1 MTSRRHHTSYSVDNV
16 IKLLFFILLPVVI
29 LDILIS
35 CYVIYSMRSQ
45 TVQSLQ
51 DTTSLYISQIDT
63 AHTSINKYMI
73 RRLSENADFKTALE
87 TSDNLEL
94 ISAYNAITKDVDTF
108 MESFESGYQLF
119 LYNENN
125 HRLLRPTSAYTS
137 FSKEDFDKVKNALVL
152 KINNKER
159 DSSYS
164 DAWEILPIGSKVYF
178 FKIFSSGH
186 NHMGGFILADDIIQ
200 PLKRSILQS
209 KGFISLTDKDGTPL
223 TGINEL
229 NKLKI
234 KFPTVN
240 DDSEPQAFTQ
250 GQNLIISGAL
260 TMGIFRPQI
269 VLNKF
274 SVYEKI
280 IVIQFALVGA
290 ILLISAILFCSMVY
304 MKKRVLSPIKEF
316 SENLSRYEEASEV
329 IDLTDT
335 PLLELEQA
343 SLQFKNLMRQIKK
356 LKIDIYEKEL
366 EKQKTL
372 MNYLQLQIR
381 PHFFLNCLNSIY
393 SMAQTQLYEEIMEM
407 SMITSNYFRYIFQNP
422 QDFIPVKSELE
433 HIENYM
439 KIQKLRYG
447 DGFTYEIYAEEGT
460 TEVRMLPI
468 LIQTFIENAIKHSA
482 ALDEPITIRTDVE
495 WAMAHGNPYGN
506 IQIQITDTG
515 KGFPKDVLE
524 RLNSTGL
531 LTPVDGHRIGITNA
545 VKRLKLFYKE
555 GEAAITFSNLPTK
568 GACVTILL
576 PADSHIISS
585 QEVTK

>member
-1 MTSRRHHTSYSVDNV
+1 MTSRKHHTSYSVDNV

-186 NHMGGFILADDIIQ
+186 NHMGSFILADDIIQ

-274 SVYEKI
+274 SVYE
-280 IVIQFALVGA
+280 IQFALVGA

-304 MKKRVLSPIKEF
+304 MKKEF
-316 SENLSRYEEASEV
+316 
-329 IDLTDT
+329 
-335 PLLELEQA
+335 
-343 SLQFKNLMRQIKK
+343 
-356 LKIDIYEKEL
+356 
-366 EKQKTL
+366 
-372 MNYLQLQIR
+372 
-381 PHFFLNCLNSIY
+381 
-393 SMAQTQLYEEIMEM
+393 
-407 SMITSNYFRYIFQNP
+407 
-422 QDFIPVKSELE
+422 
-433 HIENYM
+433 
-439 KIQKLRYG
+439 
-447 DGFTYEIYAEEGT
+447 
-460 TEVRMLPI
+460 
-468 LIQTFIENAIKHSA
+468 
-482 ALDEPITIRTDVE
+482 
-495 WAMAHGNPYGN
+495 
-506 IQIQITDTG
+506 
-515 KGFPKDVLE
+515 
-524 RLNSTGL
+524 
-531 LTPVDGHRIGITNA
+531 
-545 VKRLKLFYKE
+545 
-555 GEAAITFSNLPTK
+555 
-568 GACVTILL
+568 
-576 PADSHIISS
+576 
-585 QEVTK
+585 